1 MNHSAADLIE
11 RLASELLSLPIDFAA
26 LSVSAGIPGPTT
38 ARILR
43 LECDPSIDQTMTLA
57 RCIGRVLVLAPESFK
72 PSNNRPV
79 FRARGAG
86 SFAVQDLLRLRDGF
100 RAYRRAMGVSP
111 TRLAQLCDVHEK
123 AFLRTENAS
132 RVPTLGLV
140 CDCAEPL
147 GLAVTLV
154 PEADLPSLT
163 DALETDRKRRAAGIA
178 SELERAL
185 PQDSDLPPAVRPLA
199 AMLTDI
205 AHAHDLGVRQI
216 AAATGIEPRILTGER
231 RRSGQGSY
239 RLNAIASLPTTL
251 RVASV
256 LGCELLIASSDAA
269 EEIGQLTSGC
279 APAPSPLDA
288 RLLDRAVEDQLDTM
302 RKAVERASIDLVR
315 TGASPSD
322 VTDVERLGSSLR
334 HAHTARLAQRLEE
347 LGFVLM
353 AVPSDVASR
362 ARRIA
367 ERARLSPR
375 KDVRK
380 ENRET
385 TIERNRRLT
394 ERFIGKL
401 ESACR
406 TQRRRPIDLPQT
418 RTPLQAVLERLEE
431 ADLALD
437 LIDVSTR
444 QTLLRYRGRDAG
456 ELVGHI
462 IDLRVKRGFSL
473 HSLGAGVQLTHS
485 AIRRAEKPEARR
497 KALLSSV
504 LRYAETIGVDLV
516 PSHS

>member
-11 RLASELLSLPIDFAA
+11 RLASELLSLPTDFAA
-26 LSVSAGIPGPTT
+26 LSLSTGIPGPTI

-43 LECDPSIDQTMTLA
+43 LEYDPPIDETMALA
-57 RCIGRVLVLAPESFK
+57 RCIGHVIVLAPESFK
-72 PSNNRPV
+72 TSSQQAV

-86 SFAVQDLLRLRDGF
+86 TFAKQDLLRLRDGF
-100 RAYRRAMGVSP
+100 RAYRRAIGVSS

-123 AFLRTENAS
+123 AFLRTENGT
-132 RVPTLGLV
+132 RIPTLGLA
-140 CDCAEPL
+140 CDCAEPIGL
-147 GLAVTLV
+147 GVVLA
-154 PEADLPSLT
+154 PEADLPALT
-163 DALETDRKRRAAGIA
+163 AALEADRKRRAPRIA
-178 SELERAL
+178 SELERSL
-185 PQDSDLPPAVRPLA
+185 PEAADLPAAVRSLA
-199 AMLTDI
+199 ATLTDI
-205 AHAHDLGVRQI
+205 ANRHDLGVRQI
-216 AAATGIEPRILTGER
+216 ASATGIELRILTGER
-231 RRSGQGSY
+231 RRAGQGPY

-251 RVASV
+251 RVATV
-256 LGCELLIASSDAA
+256 LGCELLIVPAANAQEVAHLASAFF
-269 EEIGQLTSGC
+269 
-279 APAPSPLDA
+279 PAPVTTDA
-288 RLLDRAVEDQLDTM
+288 RALDRAVDCQLDTM
-302 RKAVERASIDLVR
+302 CKAIERATIDLAR
-315 TGASPSD
+315 TGASASD
-322 VTDVERLGSSLR
+322 VGEVERLGVSLR
-334 HAHTARLAQRLEE
+334 HAHTARLAERLDE
-347 LGFVLM
+347 LGLTLM
-353 AVPSDVASR
+353 AVPAEFAPK

-380 ENRET
+380 EDRET

-401 ESACR
+401 ETACR
-406 TQRRRPIDLPQT
+406 TQRRRPVDLPQT

-437 LIDVSTR
+437 LIDISTR

-485 AIRRAEKPEARR
+485 AVRRAEKPETRR